1 MKDAVGRGVGTD
13 LPRPLL
19 RARRRRLLAGGTL
32 VVVLL
37 MAVAVK
43 LTTML
48 VAQSLGSRAWDS
60 GDPAS
65 AERYFGINQRLNLVQ
80 TWIAPYNLGVA
91 KHGRG
96 DWLDAAALYEE
107 AWQQAPEDAQ
117 CRIALNW
124 GSALESA
131 GDAAKRANDR
141 DLAQRYWK
149 RSKGVLDRADGCD
162 QRGDRG
168 ASGTEPQESDQP
180 SPTSTPTAAP
190 SATPSPSAQPT
201 RSGAGDQQTEDPG
214 KTGSEEGSDGEGE
227 PKPGSEQDQLNK
239 AKQRVD
245 QKLGVPADAQGAED
259 NGTSEQE
266 RAERLG
272 ERNQKAVE
280 QRQRM
285 QDDERK
291 GSADSPKKSW

>member
-1 MKDAVGRGVGTD
+1 MRNAVGAD

-37 MAVAVK
+37 TAVAVK
-43 LTTML
+43 LAMML
-48 VAQSLGSRAWDS
+48 VAQDLGSRAWDG
-60 GDPAS
+60 GDPVS
-65 AERYFGINQRLNLVQ
+65 AGRYFGMNQHLNLVQ
-80 TWIAPYNLGVA
+80 TWIAPYNLAVA
-91 KHGRG
+91 KHGHG
-96 DWLDAAALYEE
+96 EWQDADAFYED
-107 AWQQAPEDAQ
+107 AWQRAPEDAQ

-162 QRGDRG
+162 QVGDRG
-168 ASGTEPQESDQP
+168 ASGTEPHESDQP

-190 SATPSPSAQPT
+190 SATPSPSARPT

-214 KTGSEEGSDGEGE
+214 KTGSEAGSGREGA
-227 PKPGSEQDQLNK
+227 PKPGSEQDKLDK

-245 QKLGVPADAQGAED
+245 QKLGVPAGQRPEED
-259 NGTSEQE
+259 GTSEQE

-272 ERNQKAVE
+272 ERNQKAVQ

-285 QDDERK
+285 QDDKRK
-291 GSADSPKKSW
+291 GGDDSPKKSW